1 MSWQYQRCS
10 DELFRLHQNDRVSLM
25 RNFIARRPAAKLGMP
40 RSRAVESAAHASGP
54 ASMVV
59 TGTGRQRFEMEPLSA
74 GAITYAQKI
83 VDDWRATG
91 LEVNLVEYFT
101 PERGI
106 DGYALTARG
115 AERVLCCVCRC
126 WRVAARFRHGPSVW
140 TIEVLVSG
148 GRMEEGNASQELVQR
163 AGLAVAATHEE
174 VWRQVQD
181 WQQGKLLLQTD
192 MSTMPAS
199 ALLVPRSPSLVR
211 PWKVA
216 GLAVI
221 TAAVGTMAYAGYVGL
236 EQLPTPT
243 WPPTRWMAGANAE
256 LRPAGPARPRPEG
269 EIRTGHQVIADRS
282 EPDTVD
288 LVVAPRESPSDPGGS
303 AHMDLVGADAVAPTG
318 SKLRSTAEPALGR
331 PADGESAA
339 AAKATTEP
347 AASPIVPGVEAAPA
361 PGVLPIGAAG
371 VALPGERQPI
381 TASLPPATSPF
392 ALQVASVRESAVATT
407 WQRLLV
413 QFPTEL
419 AGLELRPARAPK
431 ASRRSIYYPV
441 IAGAFATR
449 AEAQAACDRLQAA
462 GGECLVVENSGGSR

>member
-1 MSWQYQRCS
+1 
-10 DELFRLHQNDRVSLM
+10 
-25 RNFIARRPAAKLGMP
+25 
-40 RSRAVESAAHASGP
+40 
-54 ASMVV
+54 MVV
-59 TGTGRQRFEMEPLSA
+59 IGTGRQRFEMEPLSA

-91 LEVNLVEYFT
+91 LVVNLVEYFT
-101 PERGI
+101 RERGI
-106 DGYALTARG
+106 DGYALTARD

-126 WRVAARFRHGPSVW
+126 WRAASRFQHGSLVW
-140 TIEVLVSG
+140 TIEVVVSSS
-148 GRMEEGNASQELVQR
+148 GRMEEGNAGQEPAQR

-192 MSTMPAS
+192 TSTMPAS
-199 ALLVPRSPSLVR
+199 ALLVPRSPSFVQPR
-211 PWKVA
+211 KVA

-236 EQLPTPT
+236 EQLPAPT
-243 WPPTRWMAGANAE
+243 WPPTRWMAGANAD
-256 LRPAGPARPRPEG
+256 LLPAGPPRPRPEG
-269 EIRTGHQVIADRS
+269 EIQAGDQVRVEQS
-282 EPDTVD
+282 ELDDVD

-303 AHMDLVGADAVAPTG
+303 AHMDLVGVDAVAPTG

-339 AAKATTEP
+339 AAKAASEP
-347 AASPIVPGVEAAPA
+347 AALPIMPGVEAEPA
-361 PGVLPIGAAG
+361 PGVVPIGAAG
-371 VALPGERQPI
+371 VAVPGERQPVI
-381 TASLPPATSPF
+381 ASLTPATGPF

-413 QFPTEL
+413 QFPAEL

-431 ASRRSIYYPV
+431 ASRRSVYYPV

-449 AEAQAACDRLQAA
+449 PEAQAACDRLQAA
-462 GGECLVVENSGGSR
+462 GGECLVVEDSGRPR